1 MHSLPLQPSPGSVE
15 REHEAAATPMQR
27 VNYNVIAPL
36 YDEPLRDHAV
46 DPHLL
51 AFFDAHPELAPSEA
65 CILDIGCGTG
75 KQLTA
80 NRGRFPAIALVGVDI
95 STGMLRIAKQC
106 DPRMAWVNGD
116 GAALPLHSTSVH
128 YVCNQF
134 SYHHMPVKEALVHE
148 VWRVLKPGGQFVMT
162 NIDPWSMPH
171 WLVYQYFPAARDV
184 DQHDFLPVERFVA
197 VMRAAGFVNIRA
209 HRQYHCT
216 REALQDFL
224 AYASQR
230 HRASQ
235 CMAIADAD
243 YHAGL
248 QRLEQDIA
256 NARGQQLVVGSE
268 LCLVTSIGEKPA
280 GQA

>member
-1 MHSLPLQPSPGSVE
+1 MP
-15 REHEAAATPMQR
+15 R
-27 VNYNVIAPL
+27 VNYNAIAPL
-36 YDEPLRDHAV
+36 YDEPLRDHVV

-51 AFFDAHPELAPSEA
+51 AFFDSHPELAPSEA
-65 CILDIGCGTG
+65 RILDIGCGTG

-80 NRGRFPAIALVGVDI
+80 NRGRFPDISLVGVDM
-95 STGMLRIAKQC
+95 SAGMLRIAKQ
-106 DPRMAWVNGD
+106 RGLRVAWVNGD
-116 GAALPLHSTSVH
+116 GAALPLHSASVH

-134 SYHHMPVKEALVHE
+134 SYHHMPVQEAMVHG

-162 NIDPWSMPH
+162 NIDPWSMPN
-171 WLVYQYFPAARDV
+171 WLIYQYFPAARALDH
-184 DQHDFLPVERFVA
+184 QDFLPVERFVA
-197 VMRAAGFVNIRA
+197 VMRAAGFVNVRA
-209 HRQYHCT
+209 DREHHCT

-235 CMAIADAD
+235 YMAISDAD

-248 QRLEQDIA
+248 QRLKQDIA
-256 NARGQQLVVGSE
+256 NADGQQLVVDSE
-268 LCLVTSIGEKPA
+268 FCLITIIGEKPA